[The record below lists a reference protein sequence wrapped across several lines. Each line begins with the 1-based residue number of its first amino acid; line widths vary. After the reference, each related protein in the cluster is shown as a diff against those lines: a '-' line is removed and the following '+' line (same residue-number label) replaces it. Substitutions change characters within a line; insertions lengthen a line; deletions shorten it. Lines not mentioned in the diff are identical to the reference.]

1 MIGGS
6 PLSDPRSQP
15 VEIRPEAPGEEGAIA
30 ELLTSS
36 FGRPAVAEL
45 VASLRRS
52 EWWVDGLSLT
62 ALLDGEV
69 VGYVLFTHA
78 IVDAP
83 DALVEVLV
91 LSPLGVAPAYQGVGI
106 GSALVREGL
115 ARLATRREPLV
126 FLEGSPRYYPRFG
139 FRPAMPLG
147 FAPPS
152 TRIPEPA
159 FMVYALA
166 SYEPSITGAL
176 VYPDAFWRHDCVGLR
191 P

>member
-1 MIGGS
+1 MSDATS
-6 PLSDPRSQP
+6 PEA
-15 VEIRPEAPGEEGAIA
+15 VVIRPEAAGEEGAVA
-30 ELLTSS
+30 ELLTAS
-36 FGRPAVAEL
+36 FGRPQVAEL

-62 ALLDGEV
+62 ALRDGEL

-91 LSPLGVAPAYQGVGI
+91 LSPLAVAPEHQGVGI
-106 GSALVREGL
+106 GSSLVREGL
-115 ARLATRREPLV
+115 TRLSTRTEPLV

-139 FRPAMPLG
+139 FRPATPLG
-147 FAPPS
+147 LVRPS

-159 FMVYALA
+159 FMVYPLP
-166 SYEPSITGAL
+166 SYDPSVTGAL
-176 VYPDAFWRHDCVGLR
+176 VYPDAFWRNDCVGLR